1 MNISKKIF
9 PDIPSLNIQTNEINE
24 NKKLSRVYSMNNKIN
39 KTVLPLL
46 NIPIDIDTEK
56 KEKSRKYNTNRK

>member
-9 PDIPSLNIQTNEINE
+9 PIIPVLNIQVSED
-24 NKKLSRVYSMNNKIN
+24 NKNKELSRNYSMNNKSS

-46 NIPIDIDTEK
+46 NIPFDMVDDK
-56 KEKSRKYNTNRK
+56 KEKPRKYSTNIK